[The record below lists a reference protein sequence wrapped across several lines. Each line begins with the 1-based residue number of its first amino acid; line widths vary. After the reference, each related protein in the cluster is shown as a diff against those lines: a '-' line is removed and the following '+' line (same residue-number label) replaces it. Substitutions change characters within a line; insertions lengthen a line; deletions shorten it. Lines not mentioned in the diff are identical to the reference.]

1 MKIDELM
8 NRYYD
13 KLNENDKLICKF
25 IMNNKNSCYKFSIEE
40 FARKCNVSTTTLFR
54 FAQKISLPGFSELKA
69 RLRLEAENIKIEGTD
84 FLLNVTDSYH
94 KMIEVIKERDCSN
107 IFNKIHSA
115 KRIIIYGSGYAQA
128 RVASEFK
135 RIFLPTQ
142 KIIYDI
148 HGHDVANSI
157 INLAKA
163 DDFVIIISL
172 SGESEE
178 VIKLAEK
185 LRLSGIETL
194 SITRMKNNT
203 LASLCDENLYI
214 NSIELQVEENIRYE
228 ISTPYFILIELLFL
242 KYQEYLSKAYS
253 KK

>member
-1 MKIDELM
+1 MKIDELI

-13 KLNENDKLICKF
+13 KLNENEKHICKF

-54 FAQKISLPGFSELKA
+54 FAKKISLQGFSELKA
-69 RLRLEAENIKIEGTD
+69 ILRLEAEDIKNEDTN

-94 KMIEVIKERDCSN
+94 KMIEVIKKRNCKS
-107 IFNKIHSA
+107 IFDKIYNS
-115 KRIIIYGSGYAQA
+115 KRIIVYGSGYAQA

-142 KIIYDI
+142 KIIYHI
-148 HGHDVANSI
+148 HGYDMVDSI
-157 INLAKA
+157 NNLVKS
-163 DDFVIIISL
+163 DDFFIIISL
-172 SGESEE
+172 LGESED

-185 LRLSGIETL
+185 LRVSGIPTL

-214 NSIELQVEENIRYE
+214 NSIQLQVDCINYE
-228 ISTPYFILIELLFL
+228 LSTPYFILIELLFL
-242 KYQEYLSKAYS
+242 KYQEYLNNL
-253 KK
+253 

>member
-1 MKIDELM
+1 MRIDELM

-13 KLNENDKLICKF
+13 KLNENDKHICKY
-25 IMNNKNSCYKFSIEE
+25 IMSNKNSCYKFSIEE
-40 FARKCNVSTTTLFR
+40 FARNCNVSTATLFR
-54 FAQKISLPGFSELKA
+54 FAQKISLAGFGELKA
-69 RLRLEAENIKIEGTD
+69 RLRLEVEAAKNEETD

-94 KMIEVIKERDCSN
+94 KMIEVIKKRDCTS
-107 IFNKIHSA
+107 IFDKIHSA

-148 HGHDVANSI
+148 HGHDVANSVN
-157 INLAKA
+157 NLAKSH
-163 DDFVIIISL
+163 DFVIIISL
-172 SGESEE
+172 SGESQE

-185 LRLSGIETL
+185 LRLSGIVTL

-214 NSIELQVEENIRYE
+214 NSIELQVEDNIGYE

-242 KYQEYLSKAYS
+242 KYQEYLSKL
-253 KK
+253 

>member
-69 RLRLEAENIKIEGTD
+69 RLRLEAENIRSEETD

-94 KMIEVIKERDCSN
+94 KMIEVIKERDCSS

-185 LRLSGIETL
+185 LRLSGIGTL

-214 NSIELQVEENIRYE
+214 NSIELQVEENIGYE

-242 KYQEYLSKAYS
+242 KYQEYLSKL
-253 KK
+253 

>member
-8 NRYYD
+8 NRHYD
-13 KLNENDKLICKF
+13 KLNENEKHICKF
-25 IMNNKNSCYKFSIEE
+25 IMNYKNSCYKFSIDE

-54 FAQKISLPGFSELKA
+54 FAKKISLSGFSELKA
-69 RLRLEAENIKIEGTD
+69 RLRLEAEDIKNEETD

-94 KMIEVIKERDCSN
+94 KMIEVIKKRNCRSVFD
-107 IFNKIHSA
+107 KIYNA
-115 KRIIIYGSGYAQA
+115 RRIIVYGSGDAQA

-148 HGHDVANSI
+148 HGYDMVDSI
-157 INLAKA
+157 NNLAKS

-172 SGESEE
+172 LGESEE

-185 LRLSGIETL
+185 LRLSGIATL

-214 NSIELQVEENIRYE
+214 NSIQIQVDYIGYE

-242 KYQEYLSKAYS
+242 KYQEYLNNL
-253 KK
+253 